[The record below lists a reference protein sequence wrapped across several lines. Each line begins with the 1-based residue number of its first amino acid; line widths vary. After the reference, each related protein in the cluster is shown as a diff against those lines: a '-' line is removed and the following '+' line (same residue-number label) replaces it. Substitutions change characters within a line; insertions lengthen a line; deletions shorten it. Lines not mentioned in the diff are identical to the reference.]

1 MQLDSDDLVSF
12 YDSPL
17 GQVARRLVM
26 RRIRL
31 MWPEVRDMRV
41 LGFGFAIP
49 YLKPFVG
56 EAERVV
62 ALMPDQQGAVAWPD
76 EGRTLS
82 ALGEEVAF
90 PFPDS
95 MFDRILVVHGLE
107 GTEATR
113 PLMRQIWRVLA
124 PEGRLL
130 LVAPNRTSLWAQ
142 IERSPFASGGP
153 FLRAQLDVLLRKSL
167 FRPERW
173 DNALFL
179 PPLKSR
185 RLIRTGE
192 GWEKFGRRLWPGLAG
207 VHLVEASKSLSAV
220 VPVKAVKATSGLAR
234 A

>member
-1 MQLDSDDLVSF
+1 MQLDSEDLVSF
-12 YDSPL
+12 YDSSL

-31 MWPEVRDMRV
+31 IWPEVRDMRV
-41 LGFGFAIP
+41 LGFGFATP
-49 YLKPFVG
+49 YLRPFVG

-62 ALMPDQQGAVAWPD
+62 ALMPAQQGAIPWPEED
-76 EGRTLS
+76 RGLT
-82 ALGEEVAF
+82 ALGEEAAL

-95 MFDRILVVHGLE
+95 MFDRILMVHGLE
-107 GTEATR
+107 GTEAAR
-113 PLMRQIWRVLA
+113 PLMRQIWRVMA

-130 LVAPNRTSLWAQ
+130 LIAPNRASLWTQ
-142 IERSPFASGGP
+142 IERSPFANGGP
-153 FLRAQLDVLLRKSL
+153 FLRSQLDILLRKSL

-207 VHLVEASKSLSAV
+207 VHLVEASKSLAAV
-220 VPVKAVKATSGLAR
+220 VPVKAAKANQGFVR

>member
-1 MQLDSDDLVSF
+1 MQLDSEDLVSF
-12 YDSPL
+12 YDSHL

-41 LGFGFAIP
+41 LGFGFATP
-49 YLKPFVG
+49 YLRPFIG

-62 ALMPDQQGAVAWPD
+62 ALMPAQQGAILWPEED
-76 EGRTLS
+76 RGLT
-82 ALGEEVAF
+82 ALGEEAF
-90 PFPDS
+90 LPFPDS
-95 MFDRILVVHGLE
+95 MFDRILMVHGLE
-107 GTEATR
+107 GTEAAR
-113 PLMRQIWRVLA
+113 PLMRQIWRVMA

-130 LVAPNRTSLWAQ
+130 LIAPNRASLWTQ
-142 IERSPFASGGP
+142 IERSPFANGGP
-153 FLRAQLDVLLRKSL
+153 FLRSQLDILLRKSL

-207 VHLVEASKSLSAV
+207 VHLVEASKSLAAV
-220 VPVKAVKATSGLAR
+220 VPVKALKTQSGLAR

>member
-1 MQLDSDDLVSF
+1 MQLDADDLVSF
-12 YDSPL
+12 YDSSL

-41 LGFGFAIP
+41 LGFGFATP
-49 YLKPFVG
+49 YLSPFLG

-62 ALMPDQQGAVAWPD
+62 ALMPAQQGSIAWP
-76 EGRTLS
+76 ENRPLT
-82 ALGEEVAF
+82 AVGEEGAL

-95 MFDRILVVHGLE
+95 MFDRILMVHGLE
-107 GTEATR
+107 GTEAAR
-113 PLMRQIWRVLA
+113 PLMRQIWRVMA

-130 LVAPNRTSLWAQ
+130 LIAPNRASLWTQ
-142 IERSPFASGGP
+142 IERSPFANGGP
-153 FLRAQLDVLLRKSL
+153 FLRAQLDILLRKSL

-207 VHLVEASKSLSAV
+207 VHLVEASKSLAAV
-220 VPVKAVKATSGLAR
+220 MPIPAAKPSKGFVR